1 MVCRHLAIIT
11 HNLINSDKTYG
22 IIQNSGVGAVG
33 LTSSKKSDFANQNL
47 CDGGLPH
54 TGWCLSTC
62 FFLLEEL
69 SQQGMKSLNN
79 QTAQLVGTS
88 WD

>member
-1 MVCRHLAIIT
+1 MVLFKILVLGLLDWQVLRSLILQTKIYVMGVAT
-11 HNLINSDKTYG
+11 YWVVSVNL
-22 IIQNSGVGAVG
+22 
-33 LTSSKKSDFANQNL
+33 L
-47 CDGGLPH
+47 
-54 TGWCLSTC
+54 
-62 FFLLEEL
+62 FFEEL

>member
-11 HNLINSDKTYG
+11 HNLLNSDKTHGVIY
-22 IIQNSGVGAVG
+22 NSGVGAVG

-47 CDGGLPH
+47 CDGGCHIL
-54 TGWCLSTC
+54 GGVCQLA
-62 FFLLEEL
+62 FFLEEL
-69 SQQGMKSLNN
+69 SQQGMNSLNN

>member
-11 HNLINSDKTYG
+11 HNLLNSDKTHGVIY
-22 IIQNSGVGAVG
+22 NSGVGAVG

-47 CDGGLPH
+47 CDGGGHIL
-54 TGWCLSTC
+54 GGLCQLA
-62 FFLLEEL
+62 FFGRIVTARHE
-69 SQQGMKSLNN
+69 KSEQPNCP
-79 QTAQLVGTS
+79 TS